1 LSWTWQS
8 PDPRLDLVQ
17 RRLASIAVEAAADEW
32 TAGRAYEAIRDA
44 ADAALSPDGE
54 RYPPPPSVADG
65 RLRSALAPDDRPR
78 LTEAWFCCAEPTDA
92 QFRALH
98 VETTAP
104 AGGS

>member
-1 LSWTWQS
+1 VDTALS
-8 PDPRLDLVQ
+8 
-17 RRLASIAVEAAADEW
+17 ADGDR
-32 TAGRAYEAIRDA
+32 TAGP
-44 ADAALSPDGE
+44 SPVTD
-54 RYPPPPSVADG
+54 S

-98 VETTAP
+98 VDTASP